1 MEDEGSRRSIL
12 KSALRKS
19 PLAKDVDLDYMAK
32 TAVGFSGADLT
43 EICQRACK
51 FAIRECIEAD
61 IQLERTRKEAEAR
74 GEDVMDESEV
84 VDPVPEI
91 TKVHFEE
98 AMKYARR
105 SVSDNGNL

>member
-1 MEDEGSRRSIL
+1 
-12 KSALRKS
+12 
-19 PLAKDVDLDYMAK
+19 MAK

-61 IQLERTRKEAEAR
+61 IRVEKQRKLAEER
-74 GEDVMDESEV
+74 GEDVMDEADEI
-84 VDPVPEI
+84 DPVPEI
-91 TKVHFEE
+91 TRVHFEE

-105 SVSDNGNL
+105 SVSDNGIILYILD